1 MSNKIT
7 VIMDDPVFPIMDG
20 MVLESCGGA
29 PQNEPGTAPRIGVL
43 ESYADSQLRSQ
54 AMSAVLGWIEDGNFT
69 YDNLDEFVCA
79 VADLDGDFEISE
91 EEDDYYNSVWQQI
104 PNALL
109 TLGAPED
116 DVDKLVNGESNAA
129 GQRVGEAVKLSL
141 DSEKADDDDLIA
153 GFAYGEDAVL
163 ENADDDPEGRHMVLE
178 AAYKKRKVVR
188 DGKVVVV
195 RKRVSGKI
203 RLSAA
208 QKAGL
213 RKARR
218 KANTGAA
225 NPCAFGNAGACNG
238 GSAKG
243 ARKGQ
248 GFPARGVQQPPSC
261 REYRYP
267 YQQPPQVLDL
277 QPGCNRMRYLR
288 PRHEPRDCRQ
298 LVFPF

>member
-43 ESYADSQLRSQ
+43 EAYADSQLRSQ

-91 EEDDYYNSVWQQI
+91 EEGDYYNSVWQQI

-116 DVDKLVNGESNAA
+116 DVEKLVNGESNAA

-163 ENADDDPEGRHMVLE
+163 ENADDDPEGRHM
-178 AAYKKRKVVR
+178 AT
-188 DGKVVVV
+188 
-195 RKRVSGKI
+195 
-203 RLSAA
+203 
-208 QKAGL
+208 
-213 RKARR
+213 RR
-218 KANTGAA
+218 IANE
-225 NPCAFGNAGACNG
+225 
-238 GSAKG
+238 
-243 ARKGQ
+243 Q
-248 GFPARGVQQPPSC
+248 I
-261 REYRYP
+261 
-267 YQQPPQVLDL
+267 
-277 QPGCNRMRYLR
+277 
-288 PRHEPRDCRQ
+288 
-298 LVFPF
+298 

>member
-91 EEDDYYNSVWQQI
+91 EEGDYYNSVWQQI

-116 DVDKLVNGESNAA
+116 DVEKLVNGESNAA

-208 QKAGL
+208 QKVGL

-225 NPCAFGNAGACNG
+225 
-238 GSAKG
+238 KL
-243 ARKGQ
+243 ARRKSMRIRKR
-248 GFPARGVQQPPSC
+248 RG
-261 REYRYP
+261 
-267 YQQPPQVLDL
+267 L
-277 QPGCNRMRYLR
+277 
-288 PRHEPRDCRQ
+288 
-298 LVFPF
+298 

>member
-91 EEDDYYNSVWQQI
+91 EEGDYYNSVWQQI

-116 DVDKLVNGESNAA
+116 DVEK
-129 GQRVGEAVKLSL
+129 GEAVKLSL

-218 KANTGAA
+218 KAHTGAA
-225 NPCAFGNAGACNG
+225 
-238 GSAKG
+238 KL
-243 ARKGQ
+243 ARRKSMRIRKR
-248 GFPARGVQQPPSC
+248 RG
-261 REYRYP
+261 
-267 YQQPPQVLDL
+267 L
-277 QPGCNRMRYLR
+277 
-288 PRHEPRDCRQ
+288 
-298 LVFPF
+298 